1 MQKYDFFFNTI
12 KMILTKRGINISFFI
27 TYQAIKHL
35 VYKKTTDF
43 KAQIEAP
50 QTFDNTEELYT
61 VIVYSV

>member
-1 MQKYDFFFNTI
+1 MK
-12 KMILTKRGINISFFI
+12 LTKKGINISFFI